1 MRSIGARLGIS
12 LFVSLLLAGVLVG
25 QGALWWL
32 EREQRRISAGQLRDE
47 AASVLAAMVPGPD
60 GLVLEQEMLDPAY
73 RRPLSGRYFVVL
85 IDGQRWRSR
94 SLWDA
99 RLPLPENPGMDTEL
113 LPGPDGQSLLRYRT
127 RFRRDGQDL
136 TVVVAQDSHAWAS
149 GRSSR
154 GTRFRLA

>member
-32 EREQRRISAGQLRDE
+32 EREQREISAGQLRDE

-85 IDGQRWRSR
+85 IDGQRWPSI
-94 SLWDA
+94 S
-99 RLPLPENPGMDTEL
+99 T
-113 LPGPDGQSLLRYRT
+113 T
-127 RFRRDGQDL
+127 K
-136 TVVVAQDSHAWAS
+136 
-149 GRSSR
+149 
-154 GTRFRLA
+154 

>member
-60 GLVLEQEMLDPAY
+60 GLVLEQEMLG
-73 RRPLSGRYFVVL
+73 LVHL
-85 IDGQRWRSR
+85 IHSE
-94 SLWDA
+94 
-99 RLPLPENPGMDTEL
+99 RLPLPMSPPADAL
-113 LPGPDGQSLLRYRT
+113 QS
-127 RFRRDGQDL
+127 
-136 TVVVAQDSHAWAS
+136 
-149 GRSSR
+149 
-154 GTRFRLA
+154 